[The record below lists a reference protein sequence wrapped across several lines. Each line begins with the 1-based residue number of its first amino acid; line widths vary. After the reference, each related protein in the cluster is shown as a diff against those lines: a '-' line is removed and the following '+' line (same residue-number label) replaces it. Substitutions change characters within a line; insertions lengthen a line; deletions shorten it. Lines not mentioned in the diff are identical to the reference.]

1 MPFRANFYQL
11 PKAGYLSRL
20 LLFTTPIA
28 LACMVS
34 QMSVSYSQEAVG
46 DEINLSCAV
55 DGDGIA
61 AVQARPAAENAP
73 DYYDTSWLPSR
84 SEFQMV
90 ADKQPSERV
99 WNPLAKSWLTPEQID
114 LLGMAYSIGYQDGG
128 ASQARLVQGV
138 LLQETIAGLLG
149 RIGHLSAPIGKRSY
163 GVMQVKVV
171 AARDVLRRHPELG
184 TFHTDDQLIARLM
197 TDDEF
202 NIRIASA
209 YLKFL
214 RRYKHNDQQALVAYN
229 IGMGAA
235 RRVLDAADFKYV
247 KKVER
252 YLAVLVPRYNNK
264 FPDGE
269 AMHLA
274 SM

>member
-1 MPFRANFYQL
+1 MKPFKVNAYQFS
-11 PKAGYLSRL
+11 KAGYLSRL
-20 LLFTTPIA
+20 VLFSAPVA
-28 LACMVS
+28 LVCVLS
-34 QMSVSYSQEAVG
+34 QMPLSYSQEAVG
-46 DEINLSCAV
+46 DEGNLSCAV
-55 DGDGIA
+55 DDDGMA
-61 AVQARPAAENAP
+61 DLQAQAVK
-73 DYYDTSWLPSR
+73 DYFDTSWLPSR

-90 ADKQPSERV
+90 ADKQPSERM

-128 ASQARLVQGV
+128 ASQARMVQGV

-202 NIRIASA
+202 NIRIASL

-214 RRYKHNDQQALVAYN
+214 RSYKHNDQQALVAYN

-252 YLAVLVPRYNNK
+252 YLSVLVPRYNNK

-269 AMHLA
+269 VMQLA

>member
-1 MPFRANFYQL
+1 M
-11 PKAGYLSRL
+11 
-20 LLFTTPIA
+20 
-28 LACMVS
+28 
-34 QMSVSYSQEAVG
+34 
-46 DEINLSCAV
+46 
-55 DGDGIA
+55 
-61 AVQARPAAENAP
+61 
-73 DYYDTSWLPSR
+73 
-84 SEFQMV
+84 
-90 ADKQPSERV
+90 

-114 LLGMAYSIGYQDGG
+114 LLGLAYAIGYQDGG
-128 ASQARLVQGV
+128 KAHARLVQAV
-138 LLQETIAGLLG
+138 LMQETIAGLLG
-149 RIGHLSAPIGKRSY
+149 RLGHLTAPMGKRSY

-184 TFHTDDQLIARLM
+184 TFHTDDQLIARLI

-214 RRYKHNDQQALVAYN
+214 RRHKHSDQRALVAYN
-229 IGMGAA
+229 IGMNAA
-235 RRVLDAADFKYV
+235 RRVMDAADFKYV
-247 KKVER
+247 RKVER

-264 FPDGE
+264 FSTGD